1 MLHRKELVEPSKRF
15 LASKGYTIVEGE
27 KSPYAEFFAE
37 KDGEKYSVLMVRAKN
52 NKNITN
58 NDVLLR
64 CVSGTILKLPMIL
77 CSEVPVNPEIT
88 NDYPTVT
95 FYCINE

>member
-37 KDGEKYSVLMVRAKN
+37 KDGQKYSVAMVRSRN
-52 NKNITN
+52 NTKID
-58 NDVLLR
+58 DVD
-64 CVSGTILKLPMIL
+64 ILARWASANVHKTPVII
-77 CSEVPVNPEIT
+77 CSENPIDEDIKVRF
-88 NDYPTVT
+88 PELT
-95 FYCINE
+95 FFSINE